1 MAGLADAARSVRDLA
16 ASRPPTLG
24 SGRLVCVDG
33 PSGSGKT
40 TLARALAHDGGVV
53 VHMDDLYEGWSGL
66 PTVDE
71 QLEGLLRPLQQG
83 RPGSYRRWD
92 WEADARAECVHV
104 SPTPLLVVE
113 GVGSGARA
121 VADLVTV
128 LVWMDAPTAVRR
140 RRGTRRDGEAFARR
154 WDAWA
159 RAEAER
165 FAADGSRDRADVRL
179 EPPTGRP

>member
-1 MAGLADAARSVRDLA
+1 MAGPVDPARSVRELA

-24 SGRLVCVDG
+24 AGRLVCIDG

-40 TLARALAHDGGVV
+40 ALARALADDAGVV

-92 WEADARAECVHV
+92 WEAGTRAERIHV

-113 GVGSGARA
+113 GV
-121 VADLVTV
+121 D
-128 LVWMDAPTAVRR
+128 
-140 RRGTRRDGEAFARR
+140 
-154 WDAWA
+154 
-159 RAEAER
+159 
-165 FAADGSRDRADVRL
+165 
-179 EPPTGRP
+179 